1 MSHPPPDVANEMI
14 ARIIINKI
22 CSVFIVPTYGGQIP
36 LFVHGLRLFQPNFC
50 GCCWASKGVN
60 ISWFFQLL
68 FSIEK
73 SKMRKNKQLG
83 EELVLGP
90 RI

>member
-36 LFVHGLRLFQPNFC
+36 LFVHGLRLFQPNFS
-50 GCCWASKGVN
+50 AAAAFDQSKIPGEQRPPTN
-60 ISWFFQLL
+60 DLL
-68 FSIEK
+68 
-73 SKMRKNKQLG
+73 
-83 EELVLGP
+83 
-90 RI
+90 

>member
-50 GCCWASKGVN
+50 GCCWASRGG
-60 ISWFFQLL
+60 
-68 FSIEK
+68 
-73 SKMRKNKQLG
+73 NKIRGDLNNMG
-83 EELVLGP
+83 
-90 RI
+90 